1 MPRIFSFTDRTTAS
15 NGPPSL
21 LADGAFYERHKSR
34 FDLSGA
40 ENVRFNVLLGRLGKA
55 EELEDPELARD
66 CLEKLTML
74 VFQRVSC
81 PPVKPLDN
89 EALYAHL
96 ERFFQSDRESQE
108 ERPQSR
114 DRAEEPDIGLAVCQ
128 YADRYKQDPFYVWE
142 QVPLWMLDAGLG
154 AMKLLQ
160 LPESVRRSQ
169 EVQMGTG
176 SFKSKAQMRSVAREW
191 QKQAMGRQLA
201 PQTAKGFLAQGLG
214 MGIPA
219 SQTVITDPEKAKA
232 FTASVLALREREAEL
247 LRGK

>member
-21 LADGAFYERHKSR
+21 LADGAFYDRHKSR

-55 EELEDPELARD
+55 KELEDPELARD

-96 ERFFQSDRESQE
+96 ERFFKSDRESQE

-142 QVPLWMLDAGLG
+142 QVPLWMLDAGLRCDEVTSTARISAPVPGSADGHGELQEQGSDALCG
-154 AMKLLQ
+154 AGMA
-160 LPESVRRSQ
+160 E
-169 EVQMGTG
+169 TG
-176 SFKSKAQMRSVAREW
+176 YGKAA
-191 QKQAMGRQLA
+191 G
-201 PQTAKGFLAQGLG
+201 PTDCQGLPG
-214 MGIPA
+214 AGIRHGDSCESDCDNRP
-219 SQTVITDPEKAKA
+219 
-232 FTASVLALREREAEL
+232 
-247 LRGK
+247 